1 MKFQGGFS
9 ILHINF
15 AQLHTVFNYINL
27 FFRSLVCSMVNAGNI
42 YICNSF
48 VQFSHCCVAFILN
61 YLYFSFGL
69 IEILLD
75 VSIFIVICFVAHS
88 WVHWVLKLIETGQT
102 FNFERCLHFKA
113 KIEIFGS
120 FFYFEYLLFHSNY
133 FAKQNQFFYLLICL
147 RFACFFVWFANQ
159 INNQFYFQFSMTL
172 LYFIF
177 KKIILFDH
185 L

>member
-27 FFRSLVCSMVNAGNI
+27 FFRSLVCSMVNAGNL

-48 VQFSHCCVAFILN
+48 VQFSHCCVAFVLN

-102 FNFERCLHFKA
+102 FIYLLVNWLRVKRLHAPLRKFLQLIDLILRGVFILRLKLKYLEA
-113 KIEIFGS
+113 FFILNI
-120 FFYFEYLLFHSNY
+120 FYFIQIILLN
-133 FAKQNQFFYLLICL
+133 K
-147 RFACFFVWFANQ
+147 
-159 INNQFYFQFSMTL
+159 INF
-172 LYFIF
+172 FIF
-177 KKIILFDH
+177 LFV
-185 L
+185 